1 MEYIRGCNPIHIPKG
16 CDELN
21 RNTRRAQKRAAKN
34 VLAGVLMTSLLLP
47 AGLASASAVVV
58 SEAPAAFSTAEGEHT
73 VAQEA
78 DPSKVKVTKEEAI
91 AKLKELLPVLKKA
104 TASSVSLGV
113 TNVYPPPSNQMV
125 WQIGW
130 NYSEGNSS
138 YGFSSQVD
146 AINGDIINVSFHGPV
161 LDDAVYYPPKLTRAQ
176 AQEKAKEWIVKA
188 APSLAGAE
196 LRQSND
202 YIFPESGTLFG
213 PAQYSYGYQVVR
225 NGIVSPVE
233 HVSVTVNGNG
243 ELVRFSKS
251 SERYVYPDA
260 KPALS
265 EEEALKQLTSDF
277 GVRLTYQP
285 ITGRTGVPSKWVLA
299 WIPEEIATTPID
311 AVTGKRLSIMGSGE
325 AVPVK
330 YDSLPASAN
339 AFKPRAGSGE
349 MTLKEAA
356 ALIEAAK
363 VLPAS
368 AKEVNGSIGADFR
381 DPSRNVW
388 NVYWTDSENGYAMGF
403 PDRTR
408 AEIDAVTGE
417 VFSISADMYGP
428 KAEPAGDKIGE
439 AQAQAKANEIVSR
452 FFPDA
457 ASELRLVNRGSG
469 NHDSWRGTEGYQF
482 TYVRFQNDILVGG
495 STINV
500 QLDAKGNLQYYYNF
514 SSAPDAGEAVSPANL
529 AVTEEE
535 AFKGYLDRYDLELQ
549 YYASPI
555 SRLTNADP
563 QELKLVYQATA
574 AGDGSPYEQT
584 ILDASTGEW
593 IRPYELDLAVRGEAS
608 QATDIEGHWAEE
620 ALATL
625 LSYGVVQPDEDGLL
639 LPDAKLKAGEWLEW
653 MSKALGTYNISYY
666 SSQGA
671 APAAG
676 VALDNPYYEQV
687 RVALERGWIDGEAV
701 FNPEAEL
708 TREQLAALAV
718 AAVNYKKLSAFLTED
733 VQVTGLADAAS
744 IQNKGAVALAVK
756 LGLMQDAD
764 GRFNPEGAVTRA
776 QAATVMLRLAT
787 LQGRTDQQIGGNNR

>member
-1 MEYIRGCNPIHIPKG
+1 M
-16 CDELN
+16 N
-21 RNTRRAQKRAAKN
+21 RNTRRAQKRAAKT
-34 VLAGVLMTSLLLP
+34 VLAGALMTSLLLP
-47 AGLASASAVVV
+47 AGMAGASAVVV
-58 SEAPAAFSTAEGEHT
+58 SEAPAAFSTEGSEHT

-91 AKLKELLPVLKKA
+91 TKLQELLPVLKKA
-104 TASSVSLGV
+104 KARSVSLGV
-113 TNVYPPPSNQMV
+113 TNMYPPPSNQM
-125 WQIGW
+125 IW
-130 NYSEGNSS
+130 NIQWEYTEGNGS

-146 AINGDIINVSFHGPV
+146 AMNGDVINVNFHAPM
-161 LDDAVYYPPKLTRAQ
+161 LDDAVYYPPKLTGTQ
-176 AQEKAKEWIVKA
+176 AQEKAKEWIAKA

-196 LRQSND
+196 LRQNND
-202 YIFPESGTLFG
+202 YVISEGGALFG
-213 PAQYSYGYQVVR
+213 PAQYSYSYRVVR

-260 KPALS
+260 KPAVS

-299 WIPEEIATTPID
+299 WMPEEIATTPID

-330 YDSLPASAN
+330 YDSLPASTH
-339 AFKPRAGSGE
+339 AFKPRTGSGE

-368 AKEVNGSIGADFR
+368 AKEVNGSLGEDYR
-381 DPSRNVW
+381 DPTRDVW
-388 NVYWTDSENGYAMGF
+388 ELTWMNNENPYTMGF

-408 AEIDAVTGE
+408 AEVDAVTGE
-417 VFSISADMYGP
+417 VLSIRSDMYGRR
-428 KAEPAGDKIGE
+428 AETTVNKISE
-439 AQAQAKANEIVSR
+439 AQALTKANEIVSR

-457 ASELRLVNRGSG
+457 ASELRLADSGSY
-469 NHDSWRGTEGYQF
+469 DSIMGMGDYQF
-482 TYVRFQNDILVGG
+482 SYVRFHNDILVGG
-495 STINV
+495 NTISV
-500 QLDAKGNLQYYYNF
+500 VLDAEGNLLQYYNS
-514 SSAPDAGEAVSPANL
+514 SSAPDVDAAVSPANL

-535 AFKGYLDRYDLELQ
+535 AMKAYLDRFKLELQ
-549 YYASPI
+549 YYASPL
-555 SRLTNADP
+555 SRMSSADKESL
-563 QELKLVYQATA
+563 ELKLVYQPITA
-574 AGDGSPYEQT
+574 QVQFLYEQT
-584 ILDASTGEW
+584 MLDASTGEW
-593 IRPYELDLAVRGEAS
+593 IRPYELDLAVRGEAG

-653 MSKALGTYNISYY
+653 MSNGLSNYYMSYS
-666 SSQGA
+666 SSQGTS
-671 APAAG
+671 PAAG
-676 VALDNPYYEQV
+676 VATDHPYYEQV
-687 RVALERGWIDGEAV
+687 RLAIERGWIDGEAV
-701 FNPEAEL
+701 FDPDAEL

-718 AAVNYKKLSAFLTED
+718 AAVNYKKLSAFLAED
-733 VQVTGLADAAS
+733 VQVTGLVDAAS

-756 LGLMQDAD
+756 LGLMQDAN

-776 QAATVMLRLAT
+776 QAATVMLRLAA
-787 LQGRTDQQIGGNNR
+787 LQGRTDQQIGSNNR